1 MKKSKNQSKYQRGK
15 AKTIELAM
23 DFQNS
28 FAEGRTW
35 YYSEL
40 ADFQEKMEKRA
51 RRYGLLKELREN
63 AII

>member
-1 MKKSKNQSKYQRGK
+1 MGKTKYQQGK

-51 RRYGLLKELREN
+51 RRYGLLKELRNEG
-63 AII
+63 II